1 MSKEE
6 QFYVTSEGLEEM
18 KKELEDLKNVKRPEV
33 INALKDAR
41 ALGDL
46 SENAEYDAARSEQA
60 LVENKIKE
68 LEQMI
73 EHATI
78 IEDVKTDKV
87 SVGTT
92 VKIEYVD
99 DKETEV
105 YSIVGSK
112 EADPFENKISNES
125 PIARAIIGKKV
136 NDIVSVDSPNGKY
149 DVKIV
154 DIK

>member
-18 KKELEDLKNVKRPEV
+18 KKELEELKTVKRPEV

-68 LEQMI
+68 LEMMI

-87 SVGTT
+87 RVGTT
-92 VKIEYVD
+92 VTIEYID

-125 PIARAIIGKKV
+125 PIAKAIMSKKV
-136 NDIVSVDSPNGKY
+136 GDIVSVDSPNGKY
-149 DVKIV
+149 NVKIIE
-154 DIK
+154 IK